1 LSAAVLAEVVGLT
14 VVVEVVLFFLRVA
27 IAEVL
32 VFLDPVVEEE
42 GASSDLLCGV

>member
-1 LSAAVLAEVVGLT
+1 M
-14 VVVEVVLFFLRVA
+14 LFFLRVA

-32 VFLDPVVEEE
+32 VFLDPVAEEEE